1 MSLARVVPALVLIVG
16 IASAGAPAGPH
27 AVATSPAIWPQA
39 ERLAAPV
46 GANGIDAADRYK
58 VGERIKI
65 RCRVEGLG
73 DSVLVA
79 RRWFGEGVSISRA
92 TSDGEFVYVWGKQAG
107 AKRVTCVVATYDQ
120 AAPEAERLKVT
131 KYSARFTVGDP
142 LPPKPLP
149 ELVDAET
156 AKSLATYCRLWCE
169 PSVLATVSDG
179 AAFRA
184 AFQSQAEARRL
195 TNNAAWPVIVDRV
208 AVIAKDGPLEPLPLT
223 ATLQKIATELGVAPV
238 PPTPPVPTPGKRQ
251 VVIVRESADDTPAQ
265 ARIFTALRSGAEAG
279 YLKDKGHTLL
289 IFDDDDANSVVAKLK
304 PLMVG
309 PASMFVLDGQAV
321 LAKLPLPADAPAVVA
336 AIQANGG

>member
-1 MSLARVVPALVLIVG
+1 MSLTTTPPPASVNAAPVAELVAQVAASGITGQDRYAPGEPIVLTCNVD
-16 IASAGAPAGPH
+16 APAG
-27 AVATSPAIWPQA
+27 ATIARKWYGDGVRLRRFGDGSKVHGWAAPGKCQA
-39 ERLAAPV
+39 E
-46 GANGIDAADRYK
+46 
-58 VGERIKI
+58 
-65 RCRVEGLG
+65 
-73 DSVLVA
+73 
-79 RRWFGEGVSISRA
+79 
-92 TSDGEFVYVWGKQAG
+92 
-107 AKRVTCVVATYDQ
+107 CVVAVYADGKLTV
-120 AAPEAERLKVT
+120 A
-131 KYSARFTVGDP
+131 KYRKTFTVGDP